1 MTDREK
7 ILIWL
12 EKCYGICNEDTECD
26 ECPFFTL
33 NDGGCTSRLREV
45 LTRELL
51 KGQAVRPVYWILPR
65 LFFCADCGEQIN
77 ETFAYCPCCG
87 KKVLWDG

>member
-1 MTDREK
+1 MTVREK

-12 EKCYGICNEDTECD
+12 DKCYGICNEKTECD

-51 KGQAVRPVYWILPR
+51 KEQEPKKQENSGDNCWPM
-65 LFFCADCGEQIN
+65 CGDIAE
-77 ETFAYCPCCG
+77 G
-87 KKVLWDG
+87 G

>member
-7 ILIWL
+7 IQIWL

-51 KGQAVRPVYWILPR
+51 KEQTIRPVQGASPR
-65 LFFCADCGEQIN
+65 LFFCPECEKQIVDL
-77 ETFAYCPCCG
+77 FVYCPYCG
-87 KKVLWDG
+87 KRVLWE